1 MTTKLILSQISIPA
15 NTSVGAVVTVQSDG
29 TLAANGFALPLVMDD
44 ISPQFDGD
52 KTVFTLAVDTL
63 TVSNV
68 INSSIL
74 DSKDL
79 DVSMGGQLVKPYV
92 GQTTYPWITPYDSFR
107 QGYRVENDNIV
118 FYIAPSPGSDCSIII
133 RNISRSI
140 QTRRYPFTAGG
151 VVLGD

>member
-1 MTTKLILSQISIPA
+1 MTTKIVLSQISIPA

-68 INSSIL
+68 INTSIL

-79 DVSMGGQLVKPYV
+79 DVSMGGQLVKPYI

-107 QGYRVENDNIV
+107 QGYRVEGDNIV
-118 FYIAPSPGSDCSIII
+118 FYIAPSPGNDCSIII
-133 RNISRSI
+133 RNISRTI

>member
-1 MTTKLILSQISIPA
+1 MTTKIILSQISIPA

-79 DVSMGGQLVKPYV
+79 DVSMGGQLVKPYI

-107 QGYRVENDNIV
+107 QGYRVEGDKIV

>member
-44 ISPQFDGD
+44 ISPQFDGT
-52 KTVFTLAVDTL
+52 KTVFTLSVDTK

-68 INSSIL
+68 INTSIL

-79 DVSMGGQLVKPYV
+79 DVSMGGQLVKPYI
-92 GQTTYPWITPYDSFR
+92 GQTTYPWLTPYDSFR
-107 QGYRVENDNIV
+107 QGYRVEGDSIV
-118 FYIAPSPGSDCSIII
+118 FYVAPSPGNDCSIII

>member
-15 NTSVGAVVTVQSDG
+15 NTSVGAVVTVQADG

>member
-1 MTTKLILSQISIPA
+1 MTTKIVLSQISIPA

-44 ISPQFDGD
+44 ISPQFDGT

-92 GQTTYPWITPYDSFR
+92 SQTTYPWLTPYDSFR
-107 QGYRVENDNIV
+107 QGYRVEGNSIV
-118 FYIAPSPGSDCSIII
+118 FFVAPSPGSDCSIII
-133 RNISRSI
+133 RNISRTI

>member
-1 MTTKLILSQISIPA
+1 MTTKIVLSQITVPA
-15 NTSVGAVVTVQSDG
+15 NASVGAVVTVQADG
-29 TLAANGFALPLVMDD
+29 TFAANGFALPLVMDD

-79 DVSMGGQLVKPYV
+79 DVSMGGQLVKPYI

-107 QGYRVENDNIV
+107 QGYRVEGDNIV

>member
-79 DVSMGGQLVKPYV
+79 DVAITGMVQTPYV
-92 GQTTYPWITPYDSFR
+92 KQLSWPWIVDYDSFK
-107 QGYRVENDNIV
+107 GFRVVNDTITFYNAPQPGTQASIV
-118 FYIAPSPGSDCSIII
+118 L
-133 RNISRSI
+133 RSTS
-140 QTRRYPFTAGG
+140 QSAQQRRYPYPGYFQ
-151 VVLGD
+151 

>member
-1 MTTKLILSQISIPA
+1 MTTKIILSQISALA

-29 TLAANGFALPLVMDD
+29 TLAANGFALPIVMDD
-44 ISPQFDGD
+44 ISPQFDGT

-68 INSSIL
+68 INTSIV

-79 DVSMGGQLVKPYV
+79 DVSMGGQLVKPYI
-92 GQTTYPWITPYDSFR
+92 GQTTYPWLTPYDSFR
-107 QGYRVENDNIV
+107 QGYRVEGDSIV
-118 FYIAPSPGSDCSIII
+118 FYVAPSPGNDCSIII
-133 RNISRSI
+133 RNISRTI

>member
-1 MTTKLILSQISIPA
+1 MSTQILLTQIKVP
-15 NTSVGAVVTVQSDG
+15 NTASVGAVVTVQPDG
-29 TLAANGFALPLVMDD
+29 TFNANGFAIPVVLDD

-52 KTVFTLAVDTL
+52 RTVFTLAIDT
-63 TVSNV
+63 TAVSNV
-68 INSSIL
+68 INNSIL

-107 QGYRVENDNIV
+107 QGYRVEGDSIV
-118 FYIAPSPGSDCSIII
+118 FYVAPSSGSDCSIII
-133 RNISRSI
+133 RNISRTI

>member
-1 MTTKLILSQISIPA
+1 MTTKIILSQITVPA
-15 NTSVGAVVTVQSDG
+15 NASVGAVVTVQPDG
-29 TLAANGFALPLVMDD
+29 TFSANGFALPLVMDD

-79 DVSMGGQLVKPYV
+79 DVSMGGQLVKPYI

-107 QGYRVENDNIV
+107 QGYRVEGDNIV

>member
-1 MTTKLILSQISIPA
+1 MTTKIVLSQISIPA

-52 KTVFTLAVDTL
+52 KTVFTLAVDTT

-79 DVSMGGQLVKPYV
+79 DVSMGGQLVKPYI

-107 QGYRVENDNIV
+107 QGYRVENDSII

-133 RNISRSI
+133 RNISRTI

>member
-1 MTTKLILSQISIPA
+1 MTTKIILSQISIPA

-68 INSSIL
+68 INSSIV

-79 DVSMGGQLVKPYV
+79 DVSMGGQLVKPYI

-107 QGYRVENDNIV
+107 QGYRVEGDNIV

-133 RNISRSI
+133 RNISGTI